1 VTSIARLAVRIH
13 FLACV
18 VIVEPRSVVGMR
30 IGFCGMRFD
39 VTLENVRKA
48 PERLV
53 IPVTRKEWGMYE

>member
-1 VTSIARLAVRIH
+1 
-13 FLACV
+13 
-18 VIVEPRSVVGMR
+18 MR
-30 IGFCGMRFD
+30 IGFCGMRFV